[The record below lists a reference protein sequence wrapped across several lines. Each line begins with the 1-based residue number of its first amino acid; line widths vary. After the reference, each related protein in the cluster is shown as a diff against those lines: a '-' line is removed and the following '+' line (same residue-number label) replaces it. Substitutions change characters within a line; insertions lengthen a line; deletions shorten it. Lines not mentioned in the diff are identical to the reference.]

1 MSIDTRLSRLAPALS
16 AQERAIL
23 VLQSWKEGN
32 REDPNWRLTMPAN
45 QGLQFN
51 HYISLM
57 NAANQFIG
65 TYAGFLECTAKELAL
80 RQSWYM
86 ALTLWQEHLDEIA
99 RTVRLSLPEPI
110 TESEYRSKVEA
121 GRAEWVEV
129 GELAGYL
136 AGGWDGW
143 TDDDYEEDEEEGR
156 VLTDAAWDRVAG
168 AKEAELR
175 ALVAR
180 GALPARGKGRG
191 LKIQA
196 GAFDDYAS
204 VSPVAVPEDHLSYRV
219 LPDAMRDQVEQD
231 RLGLKRLKGA
241 LSGWDFDHP
250 DQDGFDSLPGKLQAM
265 LRETIAHDI
274 IVSWIQVRC
283 AEIVLDEVAAEFN
296 GADPLRPHARE
307 KLDATRERLLQSAGE
322 LEFFNMAVV
331 LREPLPEELD
341 ELRGFFQEVVAR
353 ET

>member
-32 REDPNWRLTMPAN
+32 REDPSWRLTMPAN
-45 QGLQFN
+45 QGLLFN
-51 HYISLM
+51 RYIALM

-65 TYAGFLECTAKELAL
+65 VYAGFLECKAKELAL

-86 ALTLWQEHLDEIA
+86 ALTLWQEHLNEIA
-99 RTVRLSLPEPI
+99 RTVRVSLPEPI
-110 TESEYRSKVEA
+110 TESEYRAKVEA

-129 GELAGYL
+129 GDLAGYL
-136 AGGWDGW
+136 AGQWDGW
-143 TDDDYEEDEEEGR
+143 TDEDYEEDEEEGR
-156 VLTDAAWDRVAG
+156 VLTDEAWDRVVSE
-168 AKEAELR
+168 KERELR
-175 ALVAR
+175 ALAAM
-180 GALPARGKGRG
+180 GSLPAKGKGRA
-191 LKIQA
+191 LKVKA
-196 GAFDDYAS
+196 GAFDDYAG
-204 VSPVAVPEDHLSYRV
+204 VSPVAVPEEHLFYRV

-231 RLGLKRLKGA
+231 RLGLRRLEGA

-250 DQDGFDSLPGKLQAM
+250 DQDGLESLPGKLQAT

-274 IVSWIQVRC
+274 IVSWIQLRC
-283 AEIVLDEVAAEFN
+283 AEVVLDEVAAEFN

-307 KLDATRERLLQSAGE
+307 KLDATRERLLKSAEE
-322 LEFFNMAVV
+322 LEFFHMAVV

-341 ELRGFFQEVVAR
+341 ELRGFFQQVVAR